1 MNLHCTL
8 RPSRKLSLSFRCV
21 QFSVGSIFSSSFIM
35 CQWPSTA
42 LHYSMALL
50 RYDSC
55 RIVPRFSF
63 HLPSFDDQI
72 QSVSASAT
80 WHVTCRGGVAE
91 PYHDHIALFDLLV
104 LQVHQMTHVIF
115 QFNIFHFWE
124 ARDLNLVMLL
134 NAWLLCHATA
144 LKRMMPLTTVERP
157 LAGMLQHDLT
167 WLDMCWIE
175 LFLSVFVSFCLFLS
189 LSGSF
194 CLFLSFS
201 VFSCL
206 FLQFCKSKPYWAIP
220 HWLKPCFMGPEH

>member
-1 MNLHCTL
+1 
-8 RPSRKLSLSFRCV
+8 
-21 QFSVGSIFSSSFIM
+21 
-35 CQWPSTA
+35 
-42 LHYSMALL
+42 
-50 RYDSC
+50 
-55 RIVPRFSF
+55 
-63 HLPSFDDQI
+63 
-72 QSVSASAT
+72 
-80 WHVTCRGGVAE
+80 
-91 PYHDHIALFDLLV
+91 
-104 LQVHQMTHVIF
+104 
-115 QFNIFHFWE
+115 
-124 ARDLNLVMLL
+124 MLL

-220 HWLKPCFMGPEH
+220 HWLKPCFMGPETCLAPHLNTSEEDIQSLYNVGTPVIGWFINTSNYRYTTYKLVVSPLTIDISPINIHKPYLLELCGPQLNAIVNGPTTLVMGIIVQPWTQHKQLKAQHYYKAVPPR